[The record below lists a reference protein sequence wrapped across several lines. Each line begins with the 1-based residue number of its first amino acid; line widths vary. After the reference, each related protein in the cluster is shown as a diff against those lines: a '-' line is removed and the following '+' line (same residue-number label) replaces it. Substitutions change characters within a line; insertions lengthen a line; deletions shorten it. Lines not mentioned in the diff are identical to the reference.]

1 MAFQIFDLGEI
12 IYLLL
17 FKNSLDIVIDLVGP
31 CFSTWSVGSNKKSD
45 GLNFKNF
52 VGFLMERELYL
63 PIALVWLIG
72 SIAFS
77 CIACLT

>member
-1 MAFQIFDLGEI
+1 M
-12 IYLLL
+12 
-17 FKNSLDIVIDLVGP
+17 VIDLVGP

-45 GLNFKNF
+45 GLILNF
-52 VGFLMERELYL
+52 VGFFMERELYL